1 MLKMEMPGRR
11 KSERPQIQRFM
22 DVVKKNVQRFV
33 VTEEDGIG

>member
-11 KSERPQIQRFM
+11 KSKRSHIQRLM

-33 VTEEDGIG
+33 VTEEDEIG